1 MLRIQVLIS
10 ILLMSYFSCIH
21 AVDKQKRIRLTT
33 SEFPPYIS
41 ESLKNHGFLVEMVRR
56 AFQQQGYQ
64 VDIDF
69 YPWQRAFILAQKGQY
84 DGIFPLW
91 YSEERAKTFLYSR
104 ATVSSEMT
112 LYKQKNKFIKPL
124 NTSTIKNYTIGTVRG
139 YANPPLLNESG
150 VLLEF
155 VTYDIQ
161 NLQKLA
167 KGRVD
172 LIVMDNYV
180 ADYLLMTELPQ
191 YVGKLTAI
199 QPALETKPHYLGL
212 NHHAPALQ
220 QKMADFNRGFTQL
233 EESGQIKALLAP
245 YQSNAKK

>member
-1 MLRIQVLIS
+1 MFYIKVLIS
-10 ILLMSYFSCIH
+10 VFFMSFFSCTY
-21 AVDKQKRIRLTT
+21 AEDKQKIIRLTT

-41 ESLKNHGFLVEMVRR
+41 DSLEGKGFLVKMIRG

-64 VDIDF
+64 VEIDF
-69 YPWQRAFILAQKGQY
+69 YPWQRAFILAKKGGY

-91 YSEERAKTFLYSR
+91 YSDERAKTFLYSR
-104 ATVSSEMT
+104 PTVSSEIT
-112 LYKQKNKFIKPL
+112 LYKQKQTIIKPL
-124 NTSTIKNYTIGTVRG
+124 NYNTIKNYSIGAVRG
-139 YANPPLLNESG
+139 YANPPLLNQSEI
-150 VLLEF
+150 LLEL

-180 ADYLLMTELPQ
+180 ANYLLMTELPQ

-199 QPALETKPHYLGL
+199 YPPLEKKPHYLGL
-212 NHHAPALQ
+212 NHNSSHLK
-220 QKMADFNRGFTQL
+220 QKMTDFNRGFTIL
-233 EESGQIKALLAP
+233 EETGQIKTLLAP
-245 YQSNAKK
+245 YQPNTKK